1 MGQVYHCPIVASC
14 VRENIKTTTLRLS
27 GWYCHKKACYM
38 WGEHMKYECWNIF
51 CTKIHS
57 KICCTFFN
65 KFMVSFPWAFEF
77 CTVDNEWRT
86 MMWVFED
93 ETMVRGWDLERR
105 FDNSFVAVTTIF
117 CHTVLWPHHCC
128 TQLLQ
133 FVAPTLQFCTVFSQ
147 SIFSQF
153 LLCHFRVTAREGLVE
168 ECEM

>member
-1 MGQVYHCPIVASC
+1 MHIFSLAFYCLIYIDQVYHCPFFASC

-105 FDNSFVAVTTIF
+105 WRSLT
-117 CHTVLWPHHCC
+117 TVLWLSPQFFVTLSCDHTTVVHNCYN
-128 TQLLQ
+128 LLK
-133 FVAPTLQFCTVFSQ
+133 VSRSVY
-147 SIFSQF
+147 IYID
-153 LLCHFRVTAREGLVE
+153 
-168 ECEM
+168 